1 MIIARKIYLF
11 NFVLIGILV
20 IFITLQSSIS
30 QISIL
35 KEEPNPL
42 TVYFFGFPSE
52 IENTVDAVV
61 LLQVSYDKIRFLKKG
76 EQYVAV
82 YDFTVELFDGSE
94 KVIDKK
100 YWSKEFILEDFKE
113 TLNENEVFLEPIRFS
128 LKPGFY
134 RYYAEMTDTDSKK
147 SFYRRESKIFSPYW
161 AVGVGVSDLILSYGT
176 ENKSLLHDVIPKKD
190 ELKIPYERGFSIQLQ
205 LFSSELKP
213 VVFVWNLKN
222 THTNAV
228 VLKDSITLQPTKHTI
243 DFSVGIA
250 GSTIPSGSYMFQGQI
265 SNSKQRKQ
273 VMVYPFKV
281 VWTNKP
287 ISSYNPSIALEQMVY
302 ILLKEEYNRT
312 KRMIDEEKRDF
323 FETYWK
329 ARDPIPETPQNEL
342 MDEYFYRVDYAD
354 EYFSYQKVSG
364 WKTDRG
370 RIYCIYGKPD
380 MKETAYMDIQRTPVE
395 VWTYK
400 TARKQFTFIDLQKI
414 GMYELKN
421 ETDIIR

>member
-1 MIIARKIYLF
+1 
-11 NFVLIGILV
+11 
-20 IFITLQSSIS
+20 
-30 QISIL
+30 
-35 KEEPNPL
+35 
-42 TVYFFGFPSE
+42 
-52 IENTVDAVV
+52 
-61 LLQVSYDKIRFLKKG
+61 
-76 EQYVAV
+76 
-82 YDFTVELFDGSE
+82 
-94 KVIDKK
+94 
-100 YWSKEFILEDFKE
+100 
-113 TLNENEVFLEPIRFS
+113 
-128 LKPGFY
+128 
-134 RYYAEMTDTDSKK
+134 
-147 SFYRRESKIFSPYW
+147 
-161 AVGVGVSDLILSYGT
+161 VGVGVSDLILSYGT

-190 ELKIPYERGFSIQLQ
+190 ELKIRYEKGFSIQLQ

-250 GSTIPSGSYMFQGQI
+250 GSTIPSGSYMFLGQI

-273 VMVYPFKV
+273 VMVYSFRV

-287 ISSYNPSIALEQMVY
+287 ISSYNPSLALEQMVY

-312 KRMIDEEKRDF
+312 KRMIDEEKRDY

-380 MKETAYMDIQRTPVE
+380 MKETAYMDIQRTPLE

-400 TARKQFTFIDLQKI
+400 IARKQFTFIDLQKI